1 MKFGV
6 VSYLSVGGVGQMG
19 YMDSMGM
26 SITQYLCPLALL
38 NLYTPPWLLFK
49 LPLSAQRKQ
58 PF

>member
-6 VSYLSVGGVGQMG
+6 VRYLSVGSVGQMG

-38 NLYTPPWLLFK
+38 NLYNPQPPLATL
-49 LPLSAQRKQ
+49 
-58 PF
+58 

>member
-6 VSYLSVGGVGQMG
+6 VRYLSVGGVGQMG

-49 LPLSAQRKQ
+49 LLLSAQRK
-58 PF
+58 